1 MKLLLLLFLSATA
14 CADTV
19 LTWDASPSLCW
30 GYRVY
35 QGPAK
40 GIYTNMVNVGPVRS
54 YTANLTPGTYH
65 FAVTAYTALESDL
78 SNDLT
83 VIVETNTASTLLLT
97 AWLERSTTVTGT
109 NWTAV
114 TNFQWQVQTTNPA
127 VFFRVRLATEVLP

>member
-1 MKLLLLLFLSATA
+1 MKFLLLLLLSATA

-19 LTWDASPSLCW
+19 LTWDASPSFSW

-40 GIYTNMVNVGPVRS
+40 GFYTNMVEVGPLLV
-54 YTANLTPGTYH
+54 YTAKLTPGTYH
-65 FAVTAYTALESDL
+65 FAVTAYTALESDF

-83 VIVETNTASTLLLT
+83 VTIATNAVPTLLLT
-97 AWLERSTTVTGT
+97 AWLERSATVTGT

-114 TNFQWQVQTTNPA
+114 TNFQFQTQSTNPA
-127 VFFRVRLATEVLP
+127 VFFRVRLATEVK